1 MNIEV
6 GLKGHQEL
14 LVTKDNIAGA
24 AASNEFQ
31 VLSTPF
37 MIGHMEETCS
47 VTMLPLLDE
56 GYGSVG
62 THVDVYHTGAAPI
75 GNTVGVD
82 CEVIEVDGRKVTFK
96 VIAYDEKGEI
106 GHGTH
111 ERFIVN
117 IDRFMKK
124 HV

>member
-6 GLKGHQEL
+6 GLKGHQEI

-24 AASNEFQ
+24 ANSNEFQ
-31 VLSTPF
+31 VFATPF

-75 GNTVGVD
+75 GHTVCAD

-96 VIAYDEKGEI
+96 VSAYDEKGEI
-106 GHGTH
+106 GHGIH

-117 IDRFMKK
+117 IENFMKK